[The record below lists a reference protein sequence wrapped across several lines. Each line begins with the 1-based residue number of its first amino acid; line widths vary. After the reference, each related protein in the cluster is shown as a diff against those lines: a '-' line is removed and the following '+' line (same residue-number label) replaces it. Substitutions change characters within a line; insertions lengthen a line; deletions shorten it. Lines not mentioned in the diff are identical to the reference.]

1 MQFESITMLKHKFE
15 EIKNN
20 ILNIEKEKLKKFEE
34 LQLITKVNRNEIVR
48 PASASRIRP
57 ERAEQE
63 SELVQSLRL
72 QVFKLQKENQEQSLT
87 IQNLKNENSR
97 MKGQLDQFVLRDKI
111 NKERPQSCLRS
122 NSSSPKKKVAFAK
135 DLTSVKYFSPKVEE
149 PENCSSNLSKS
160 SDFSWQRSTDTTPR
174 PTIYQRS
181 LRCFLDQKR
190 SQMNKL
196 NIKSFDSQIS
206 EYFKERSERLA
217 ASMFKE

>member
-34 LQLITKVNRNEIVR
+34 LQLISKVSRNEFQR

-57 ERAEQE
+57 EKADQE

-72 QVFKLQKENQEQSLT
+72 QIFKLQKENQEQALT
-87 IQNLKNENSR
+87 IQNLKNENYK
-97 MKGQLDQFVLRDKI
+97 MKVELDQFILRDRI

-135 DLTSVKYFSPKVEE
+135 DLTSVKYFSAKAEGT
-149 PENCSSNLSKS
+149 ENCSSNLSKS
-160 SDFSWQRSTDTTPR
+160 SDFSWQRPADSTAR

-217 ASMFKE
+217 ASMFQE